1 MARAA
6 YGGRRRLTDRARAR
20 TYDFSGRPGLAWSQI
35 ALPAGAPEDFI
46 DPEILW
52 NAVESG
58 ASWGRPNLAC
68 EIIMGL
74 PRGRLLS
81 AHAAFVGG
89 FLEEAFVTQACA
101 VDWSIHYDRERNLHA
116 HALVSP
122 PWTGARGRGLPKG
135 SSPAGMTPTALRALF
150 RRHCE
155 RQGVTD
161 AMPHNRGGASVP
173 TTACVLAGRGV
184 VTRLSQGRLALRAFA
199 ARPFGGRRPPWLRL
213 RWRRREREMRTRAPR
228 RGSGRERGGA

>member
-6 YGGRRRLTDRARAR
+6 YGGRRRLYDSARAR
-20 TYDFSGRPGLAWSQI
+20 GYDFSGRPGLAWSQI

-122 PWTGARGRGLPKG
+122 PWMGTQGSKLPERP
-135 SSPAGMTPTALRALF
+135 SPEGMTAATLRALW

-155 RQGVTD
+155 RQGVVDGIT
-161 AMPHNRGGASVP
+161 PNQNSVGALAA
-173 TTACVLAGRGV
+173 ACALGGRGV
-184 VTRLSQGRLALRAFA
+184 VTRLSQGRLALRALA
-199 ARPFGGRRPPWLRL
+199 ARPFGNYQPPWLRVRL
-213 RWRRREREMRTRAPR
+213 RRKERERGARAPR
-228 RGSGRERGGA
+228 RRLGRDR